1 MKIISI
7 ILCILTIIM
16 LGALAFSIIKNNDA
30 LTSNKEKRYILIYI
44 FSFITLMIS
53 SIFSTLGKSVISV
66 ILFVVFILLA
76 ILATIILLQCR
87 KINENKH
94 TKPLVP

>member
-7 ILCILTIIM
+7 ILCVLTIIM
-16 LGALAFSIIKNNDA
+16 LGALAFSIIKNNDS

-53 SIFSTLGKSVISV
+53 SIFSTLGMNVISV

-76 ILATIILLQCR
+76 IVATIILLQCR
-87 KINENKH
+87 K
-94 TKPLVP
+94 